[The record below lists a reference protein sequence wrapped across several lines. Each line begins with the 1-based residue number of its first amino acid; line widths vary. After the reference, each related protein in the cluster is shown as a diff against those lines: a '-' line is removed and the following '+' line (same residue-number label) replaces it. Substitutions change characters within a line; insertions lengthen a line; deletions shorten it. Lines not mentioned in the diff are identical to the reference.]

1 MHIQC
6 GHMHRELGEFD
17 EAVIHYQRA
26 KELRPADP
34 NLAFL
39 LGNLWKR
46 PSVVERDKMSRVV
59 DWCALVWGDEAADI
73 GDGRV

>member
-1 MHIQC
+1 MPEAARD
-6 GHMHRELGEFD
+6 RERRI
-17 EAVIHYQRA
+17 ARVYSRA
-26 KELRPADP
+26 DREG
-34 NLAFL
+34 L